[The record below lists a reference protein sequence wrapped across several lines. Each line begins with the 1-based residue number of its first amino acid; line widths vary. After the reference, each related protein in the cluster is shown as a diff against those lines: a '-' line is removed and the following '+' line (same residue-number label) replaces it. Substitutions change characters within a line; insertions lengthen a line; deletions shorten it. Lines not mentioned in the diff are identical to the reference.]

1 MKAKSARRA
10 ERLAQA
16 LKDNLKRRKQA
27 GVRASGDVIGA
38 KTADAPAPSQG
49 CPNEATKQD

>member
-27 GVRASGDVIGA
+27 GSRTAED
-38 KTADAPAPSQG
+38 KTADAPVSPQG
-49 CPNEATKQD
+49 RPTEALKQG

>member
-27 GVRASGDVIGA
+27 GSKASEHKTGDATPLPPERPKEAA
-38 KTADAPAPSQG
+38 KPG
-49 CPNEATKQD
+49 